1 MGNNI
6 SPIPFIVLGIYIL
19 IVAILAFA
27 PQKKKSK
34 IDFEEFYTGSKSFGG
49 FVVALIML
57 ATYYAG
63 STWTGW
69 QGFVAEYGVF
79 GAYVIPYC
87 VASGILFY
95 FVGERIWPLGKK
107 YGLNTMPDLLEL
119 RYDSIGVKL
128 LSGFIGVLMDVTVV
142 TTEIVTLGYIVNVAT
157 SGYIS
162 ITLGA
167 AGAIILL
174 ALYLIWGGIKSI
186 GRVDTF
192 NGLLMLVGSIF
203 VAFFV
208 AYLYYGGVPEIFET
222 VLKHEPEQFT
232 LIGAEG
238 YGTAQHWT
246 SFAVLCTMGAL
257 CWPELYMKM
266 YVGKGVNEIRFTGI
280 LTAVSGIW
288 CVFFLITGFAAI
300 GVEYIGQ
307 PGFDDPQSS
316 LLLLVY
322 RSGNMIVFGMVAVFI
337 LAASVATVDGILLA
351 DAGAFTNDVIFGVKR
366 LMSKAPKLGSDEY
379 STSEI
384 MISQKKIVF
393 MTRIIIVII
402 AILALIVSQ
411 MNIPMLVFLI
421 VLNYQGV
428 SLLFPILIGGVFWK
442 KATSTGALAGLIAGI
457 ILTVALL
464 LIDIEPFGFIPGI
477 LGVMLD
483 AIVFIIVSIAT
494 QKKDFNEKIMIDFF
508 GKSEN
513 ANS

>member
-1 MGNNI
+1 MGNTI
-6 SPIPFIVLGIYIL
+6 SPIPFVVLGVYVL
-19 IVAILAFA
+19 IVVILAFA
-27 PQKKKSK
+27 PQKKKRK
-34 IDFEEFYTGSKSFGG
+34 NDFEEFYTGSKSFGG

-87 VASGILFY
+87 VASGVLFY
-95 FVGERIWPLGKK
+95 FIGERVWPLGKK

-119 RYDSIGVKL
+119 RYNSIGVKL
-128 LSGFIGVLMDVTVV
+128 LSGLIGVLMDVTVV
-142 TTEIVTLGYIVNVAT
+142 TTEIVTLGYIVNIAT

-174 ALYLIWGGIKSI
+174 ALYLVWGGIKSI

-192 NGLLMLVGSIF
+192 NGLLMLLGSIF

-208 AYLYYGGVPEIFET
+208 AYLYYGGIPEIFET

-232 LIGAEG
+232 LIGSEG
-238 YGTAQHWT
+238 YGTAQHWI

-266 YVGKGVNEIRFTGI
+266 YVGKGVNEIRFSGI
-280 LTAVSGIW
+280 LTAVAGIW

-300 GVEYIGQ
+300 GIEYIGQ

-322 RSGNMIVFGMVAVFI
+322 RSGNMVVFGMVAVFI

-351 DAGAFTNDVIFGVKR
+351 DAGAFTNDVIFGIKR
-366 LMSKAPKLGSDEY
+366 LMHKAPKIGSDAY
-379 STSEI
+379 SDSEI
-384 MISQKKIVF
+384 MISQQKIVL
-393 MTRIIIVII
+393 MTRIIIVVI

-428 SLLFPILIGGVFWK
+428 SLLFPILVGGVFWK
-442 KATSTGALAGLIAGI
+442 KATSAGALSGLGAGI
-457 ILTVALL
+457 IITIILL
-464 LIDIEPFGFIPGI
+464 LADLEPLGFIPGI
-477 LGVMLD
+477 WGVLLD
-483 AIVFIIVSIAT
+483 AIIFIIVSLAT
-494 QKKDFNEKIMIDFF
+494 QKDAFNGEIMMDFF
-508 GKSEN
+508 GKQGNVES
-513 ANS
+513 